1 MERRIRRSIFSSYQP
16 LTKLI
21 PSNYHFSY
29 FDLKK
34 YAKIYPSKKQN
45 SSATVE
51 KNNLE
56 TYEKEKALFILFWTV
71 RFILIKNL

>member
-51 KNNLE
+51 KIIWRHTKKKRHFSFFFGQLD
-56 TYEKEKALFILFWTV
+56 LF
-71 RFILIKNL
+71 